1 MKRYSDPGFHAAG
14 WLVAVACL
22 ALTLAA
28 FWPGYLSWDSAYQ
41 WWQARTGELDP
52 THPPVMVRIWQL
64 SRLVL
69 PDPGGML
76 LLPLGL
82 WWFSLALFADA
93 LGGSALRR
101 VATVLLL
108 GLWPPLL
115 ALQPHLWK
123 DVWMTALFALAVACL
138 AQDLRIGHRGWRIA
152 ALIALVFACAF
163 RFNALPAALP
173 LLAWIAW
180 REWPGRRLRVAFATL
195 AMAVVLQLGAG
206 ALNHVPG
213 GRDVAVWPSVAMWDI
228 AAVSIAEDRLL
239 FPPDWVAPDLTVAD
253 LRRDFQPYVNVPSF
267 HSGQLRLN
275 YYYDYTPEQFAQL
288 RTAWLALPRDH
299 TAAYAAHRATV
310 TAFLFGL
317 RQSDHPDSLV
327 LLPGVVAY
335 KDNPATTRNDGALNR
350 WLQPLLDGLVDTALF
365 AAWPYLLA
373 ALVLLAMAAL
383 RPHTVHRALSGTV
396 AASSLMLVLP
406 LILLSPSSD
415 FRYLAW
421 CVLAAGLAA
430 VLYWPRD
437 PQSRPLPTGET

>member
-1 MKRYSDPGFHAAG
+1 MKTGFSRAAP
-14 WLVAVACL
+14 WLAAL
-22 ALTLAA
+22 AGLCFVLLA

-64 SRLVL
+64 SRAIL

-76 LLPLGL
+76 LLPLLL
-82 WWFSLALFADA
+82 WWSALALFADA
-93 LGGSALRR
+93 LGGSTFRR
-101 VATVLLL
+101 TATVLLL

-138 AQDLRIGHRGWRIA
+138 AQDLREEHRGWR
-152 ALIALVFACAF
+152 LGALVALLFACAF

-180 REWPGRRLRVAFATL
+180 REWPGRRLRVAGATL
-195 AMAVVLQLGAG
+195 VMALGVQLGAG
-206 ALNHVPG
+206 VLNHVPG
-213 GRDVAVWPSVAMWDI
+213 SRDMPVWPSVAMWDI

-239 FPPDWVAPDLTVAD
+239 FPPDWVTPDLTVAD

-275 YYYDYTPEQFAQL
+275 YYYDYTPEQFAEL

-299 TAAYAAHRATV
+299 AMAYAMHRARLSSYLLG
-310 TAFLFGL
+310 F
-317 RQSDHPDSLV
+317 RQATHPDSLV
-327 LLPGVVAY
+327 LHPGVVAY
-335 KDNPATTRNDGALNR
+335 KDNPIMARNDGALNR
-350 WLQPLLDGLVDTALF
+350 WLQPVLDGLVDTPLF
-365 AAWPYLLA
+365 APWPYLLGS
-373 ALVLLAMAAL
+373 LGVLSLAL
-383 RPHTVHRALSGTV
+383 RRTRTSHRALAGTV
-396 AASSLMLVLP
+396 GASSLMLALP
-406 LILLSPSSD
+406 LVVLSPSSD

-421 CVLAAGLAA
+421 CVLAAGFAA
-430 VLYWPRD
+430 VLYG
-437 PQSRPLPTGET
+437 SRRSLSPPLRAGEG